1 LLLLFFLFL
10 FILVL
15 GQLLALPSQ
24 LGKLVRL
31 QVLSVR
37 NNALI
42 ALPSETTKLKAL
54 QELDL
59 YSNKIAKLPS
69 SLGKY
74 VHHGLASI
82 LLPPLTIS
90 VAIADRRAPSCV
102 TLNRSQA
109 YELDAVDSAAKQALL
124 SAQLDRR
131 THRSSAAVH
140 FQQ

>member
-1 LLLLFFLFL
+1 LFVPFCFLFFIIIIPFIPL

-15 GQLLALPSQ
+15 GGQLLALPSQ

-42 ALPSETTKLKAL
+42 ALPSEATKLKAL

-74 VHHGLASI
+74 VDHACYCP
-82 LLPPLTIS
+82 LP
-90 VAIADRRAPSCV
+90 IAHCCC
-102 TLNRSQA
+102 
-109 YELDAVDSAAKQALL
+109 YG
-124 SAQLDRR
+124 
-131 THRSSAAVH
+131 
-140 FQQ
+140 

>member
-1 LLLLFFLFL
+1 MPSRLLQKLPYDALVELQLNNNQVPSSWCLVCVASSWSSFVDLFL
-10 FILVL
+10 FFFILFIPL
-15 GQLLALPSQ
+15 YFGGPRQLLALPSQ

-42 ALPSETTKLKAL
+42 ALPSEATKLKAL

-74 VHHGLASI
+74 VDHGLAYI
-82 LLPPLTIS
+82 LLP
-90 VAIADRRAPSCV
+90 
-102 TLNRSQA
+102 
-109 YELDAVDSAAKQALL
+109 
-124 SAQLDRR
+124 
-131 THRSSAAVH
+131 H
-140 FQQ
+140 F

>member
-1 LLLLFFLFL
+1 
-10 FILVL
+10 VL

-74 VHHGLASI
+74 VHHGLAYI
-82 LLPPLTIS
+82 LLP
-90 VAIADRRAPSCV
+90 
-102 TLNRSQA
+102 
-109 YELDAVDSAAKQALL
+109 
-124 SAQLDRR
+124 
-131 THRSSAAVH
+131 H
-140 FQQ
+140 